1 MQAAGFCLSPGV
13 GRMKRTVGPWAS
25 EPLLFGLVSV
35 SKVIRLAGPHL
46 VMLKWKHLLKG
57 SLVLLCLL
65 CTLAELRPYFCVSVA
80 VVMRVRQW
88 GRKVGLQES
97 SQQRD

>member
-1 MQAAGFCLSPGV
+1 MRC
-13 GRMKRTVGPWAS
+13 TVGPWAS
-25 EPLLFGLVSV
+25 KPLLFGLVSV
-35 SKVIRLAGPHL
+35 SKVTRLAGPHL
-46 VMLKWKHLLKG
+46 VMLKWKQFLKG

-65 CTLAELRPYFCVSVA
+65 RTLAELKLYFCVSVA